1 MKGILPSNIK
11 AMEDPDLL
19 QDEDLDSLVLR
30 YNTFGLD
37 TLKPEYE
44 LWKTRWRRHTGNGK

>member
-30 YNTFGLD
+30 YNTFIIIIILY
-37 TLKPEYE
+37 LQPV
-44 LWKTRWRRHTGNGK
+44 